1 MTTRSPTNRLPRPTD
16 PAWAAIAL
24 ATLGALAGPS
34 AAATFI
40 TVDRTVAGHNPIDGN
55 YSGQGVF
62 VGVDGAFNRVANVQ
76 VDVIDPAQLNYS
88 DQTGGGLA
96 AYSNSVVNVRGGSFG
111 QYSPTG
117 CCGGASANDT
127 SRLNISGGTLDSL
140 SVNGAAAGAAGAH
153 ANVSGGLIQNY
164 RRSVAVVANGVLNM
178 SGGTISS
185 SAAQPALVG
194 EVGGVVN
201 IGGGL
206 VQSVSGAA
214 IIAGTGSA
222 LTLSGG
228 TVSGLASRAFGIV
241 LDDAGMTAD
250 LRGGTINGGLRADH
264 YSAASPALQANLS
277 GSLTL
282 NGGAFA
288 LRDAAL
294 DIRGGS
300 YTAYADSDAQFFALG
315 SNNLNFYGNGLTLS
329 GPTAGRVFMDYSY
342 DGNFYTFTAGTF
354 SGGQSAVGLRVF
366 DALSFYGSTAG
377 MGGGV
382 TLTAAV
388 PEPGEWALL
397 LAGLGVLSLLASRR
411 RRTD

>member
-1 MTTRSPTNRLPRPTD
+1 MKTRSLKYPKRRPAA
-16 PAWAAIAL
+16 PAWAAVAIAAL
-24 ATLGALAGPS
+24 AVLAGPS
-34 AAATFI
+34 TAATFI
-40 TVDRTVAGHNPIDGN
+40 TADRTVAGGNPINGN

-117 CCGGASANDT
+117 CCGGISANDT
-127 SRLNISGGTLDSL
+127 SRLNISGGTIDGL
-140 SVNGAAAGAAGAH
+140 SVNGAAAGAAGAR
-153 ANVSGGLIQNY
+153 ADVSGGLIQNY
-164 RRSVAVVANGVLNM
+164 RRSVAIVANGVLNV

-185 SAAQPALVG
+185 SGGQPALVG
-194 EVGGVVN
+194 NDGGVIN
-201 IGGGL
+201 ISGGL

-214 IIAGTGSA
+214 VISSAGSA
-222 LTLSGG
+222 LSMSGG

-241 LDDAGMTAD
+241 LDDAGSTAD

-264 YSAASPALQANLS
+264 YSAASPALQATLS

-294 DIRGGS
+294 DITGGS
-300 YTAYADSDAQFFALG
+300 YTAYAGSVAHFFALG
-315 SNNLNFYGNGLTLS
+315 SNNLNFYGNGLELS
-329 GPTAGRVFMDYSY
+329 GPTAGSVFMDYSY
-342 DGNFYTFTAGTF
+342 DGNFYTFTSGTF

-366 DALSFYGSTAG
+366 DALSFYGSSVG

-388 PEPGEWALL
+388 PEPGEWAML
-397 LAGLGVLSLLASRR
+397 LAGLGVLSLFASRR
-411 RRTD
+411 QRTG